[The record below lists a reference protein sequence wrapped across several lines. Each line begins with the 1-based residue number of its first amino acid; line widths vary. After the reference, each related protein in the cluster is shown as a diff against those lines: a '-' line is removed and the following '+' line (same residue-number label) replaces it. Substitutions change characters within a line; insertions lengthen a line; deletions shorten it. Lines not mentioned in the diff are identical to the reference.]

1 MAPAETQGFAIDV
14 AERLATLEAVLA
26 DNPACA
32 VGLCDPARSIGDA
45 GPALADVGIS
55 IEGHAALR
63 AGALVEYLAVA
74 DAWLMSE
81 AALEASVRG
90 CARRTVRL
98 RDGQSADLHLIE
110 ISDTDMTRVA
120 IIVPGAGETIAGTP
134 PPTAVAASPR
144 VGVALC
150 DAFGVIT
157 SASTSTLVLLGRPS
171 LPLEGT
177 PVVNLLHPDDREMAI
192 VNWLAAKEQR
202 GVALRWRCR
211 LARADGSSLWI
222 ETTITN
228 EIDSDGNG
236 EVRLELYDISREVAA
251 TEALLAER
259 ELIGLLTETLPVG
272 VAKFDACGR
281 VEHAN
286 GRLTELLAPL
296 DPREL
301 LDQAVRG
308 ELEDLDLAAAFA
320 ALVHDGVGSRIVVDH
335 LGDGGVVRHLEW
347 TTRAALGDGGEV
359 TGGVVCI
366 ADVTEATRLRDA
378 LECRARTDALT
389 GCLNRAGT
397 ITALEHALANV
408 GRTEGIGLLFI
419 DLDDFKGIN
428 DASGHAVGDAVLEV
442 VASRL
447 RGALRPG
454 DLVGR
459 FGGDEFVVISPGLHS
474 ASAAL
479 VFAGRISLQLQGPAA
494 IGEIA
499 VPIAAS
505 IGVAW
510 TSTSTASELLGA
522 ADAAMY
528 AAKQS
533 GSALPVLSPTPTLDV
548 NGDAS
553 ERRPRTSVTRRRQN
567 SP

>member
-1 MAPAETQGFAIDV
+1 MKKVMATAETRGFAVEV
-14 AERLATLEAVLA
+14 AERLAILEALLA
-26 DNPACA
+26 DNPTCA
-32 VGLCDPARSIGDA
+32 VGVCDPARTMRDA
-45 GPALADVGIS
+45 GPALAVVGIS
-55 IEGHAALR
+55 VDGHATLE
-63 AGALVEYLAVA
+63 AGALVEYLAVP
-74 DAWLMSE
+74 DVWLMSD
-81 AALEASVRG
+81 AAREASVHG
-90 CARRTVRL
+90 CATRNVRL
-98 RDGQSADLHLIE
+98 RDGQMADLHLIE
-110 ISDTDMTRVA
+110 VSDTQPTRVA
-120 IIVPGAGETIAGTP
+120 VIVPGAGKTIAGTP

-144 VGVALC
+144 VGVVLC

-157 SASTSTLVLLGRPS
+157 SASPSTLLLLGRPGA
-171 LPLEGT
+171 PLDAT
-177 PVVNLLHPDDREMAI
+177 PVINLLHPDDREMAI

-211 LARADGSSLWI
+211 LAKADGSSLWI
-222 ETTITN
+222 EITITN

-236 EVRLELYDISREVAA
+236 EVRFDLDDISLEVAA
-251 TEALLAER
+251 TEALVAER

-272 VAKFDACGR
+272 VAKFDARGR

-296 DPREL
+296 DPQEL
-301 LDQAVRG
+301 LDRAVRG
-308 ELEDLDLAAAFA
+308 ELEDRDLAAAFA

-347 TTRAALGDGGEV
+347 TTRAALAEGGEV

-366 ADVTEATRLRDA
+366 ADVTESARLRDA
-378 LECRARTDALT
+378 LECRATTDALT

-397 ITALEHALANV
+397 MAALEHALAIV
-408 GRTEGIGLLFI
+408 GPTEGIGLLFI

-428 DASGHAVGDAVLEV
+428 DGRGHAIGDAVLEV

-459 FGGDEFVVISPGLHS
+459 LGGDEFVVIAPGLPS
-474 ASAAL
+474 ASAAFG
-479 VFAGRISLQLQGPAA
+479 FAGRISSRLQGPAA
-494 IGEIA
+494 IADIA

-510 TSTSTASELLGA
+510 TSTSTASELLAA

-528 AAKQS
+528 AAKQA
-533 GSALPVLSPTPTLDV
+533 GSAGPVLSP
-548 NGDAS
+548 DAADA
-553 ERRPRTSVTRRRQN
+553 
-567 SP
+567 